1 MVESGGEQV
10 QALEIATIND
20 FVRVLDEH
28 PQWLEAVRE
37 RLLPRAVLDLPRQIA
52 DFAAATDRRFEAVE
66 GLLKA
71 QGRQLEDHGR
81 QLEDHGRQLED
92 HGRQLEDHGRQLNQL
107 RTEVEARGRQL
118 EDHGSQLNQLRTDL
132 EAHGRQLDQLRT
144 DVAPIKAAHVIN
156 AARRLAYRIAE
167 VQGLEFVG
175 IVEPQDLGA
184 MVRSSDTHDIS
195 DGDLDSFRDADLVL
209 RATGPDK
216 SACYVA
222 VEVSYTV
229 NGRDTRRAIR
239 NAQFLT
245 RFTGCR
251 AYAVVA
257 GLRRDDRIGDAVE
270 SGTVAWFKLRSR
282 VLEVD

>member
-1 MVESGGEQV
+1 MVGLGGEQV
-10 QALEIATIND
+10 QALEITTIND

-37 RLLPRAVLDLPRQIA
+37 RLLPRAVLDLPRQLA
-52 DFAAATDRRFEAVE
+52 DFAAATERRFEALEGRLGEVE
-66 GLLKA
+66 GRL
-71 QGRQLEDHGR
+71 G
-81 QLEDHGRQLED
+81 
-92 HGRQLEDHGRQLNQL
+92 
-107 RTEVEARGRQL
+107 EVEGRLGEVEGQVK
-118 EDHGSQLNQLRTDL
+118 QLRTDVD
-132 EAHGRQLDQLRT
+132 ARGRQLDQLRT

>member
-37 RLLPRAVLDLPRQIA
+37 RLLPRAVLDLPRQLA
-52 DFAAATDRRFEAVE
+52 DFAAATERRFEAIEGRLGEVE
-66 GLLKA
+66 GRL
-71 QGRQLEDHGR
+71 G
-81 QLEDHGRQLED
+81 
-92 HGRQLEDHGRQLNQL
+92 
-107 RTEVEARGRQL
+107 EVEGQVK
-118 EDHGSQLNQLRTDL
+118 QLRTDVD
-132 EAHGRQLDQLRT
+132 ARGRQLDQLRT

-156 AARRLAYRIAE
+156 AARRFAYRIAE
-167 VQGLEFVG
+167 VQGLEFVD

-195 DGDLDSFRDADLVL
+195 DGDLDSFRDADMVL
-209 RATGPDK
+209 RANGPDG

-222 VEVSYTV
+222 VEASYTV

-245 RFTGCR
+245 RFTGLR

-257 GLRRDDRIGDAVE
+257 GLRRDDRIGDAVD

>member
-10 QALEIATIND
+10 QALEITTIND

-52 DFAAATDRRFEAVE
+52 DFAAATERRFEALEGRLGEVE
-66 GLLKA
+66 GHVK
-71 QGRQLEDHGR
+71 
-81 QLEDHGRQLED
+81 
-92 HGRQLEDHGRQLNQL
+92 
-107 RTEVEARGRQL
+107 
-118 EDHGSQLNQLRTDL
+118 QLRTDVD
-132 EAHGRQLDQLRT
+132 ARGRQLDQLRN

-156 AARRLAYRIAE
+156 AACRLAYRMAE

-175 IVEPQDLGA
+175 ILEPQDLGA
-184 MVRSSDTHDIS
+184 MVRSSDTDDIS
-195 DGDLDSFRDADLVL
+195 DGDLDSFRDADMVL
-209 RATGPDK
+209 RANGPDG

-229 NGRDTRRAIR
+229 NGRDTDRALR
-239 NAQFLT
+239 NARFLT

-257 GLRRDDRIGDAVE
+257 GLRRDDRISAVD

>member
-1 MVESGGEQV
+1 M
-10 QALEIATIND
+10 QALEITTIND

-28 PQWLEAVRE
+28 PQWLEAVRG
-37 RLLPRAVLDLPRQIA
+37 RLLPRAVLDLPRQLA
-52 DFAAATDRRFEAVE
+52 DFAAATERRFEAVE

-81 QLEDHGRQLED
+81 QLNQLRTDVEAQGRQLEDHGRQLED
-92 HGRQLEDHGRQLNQL
+92 HGRQLEDHGNQLKQL
-107 RTEVEARGRQL
+107 RTEVEAR
-118 EDHGSQLNQLRTDL
+118 
-132 EAHGRQLDQLRT
+132 GRQLDQLRT

-167 VQGLEFVG
+167 VQGLDFVG
-175 IVEPQDLGA
+175 ILEPQDLGA

-209 RATGPDK
+209 RARGPDR

-257 GLRRDDRIGDAVE
+257 GLRRDDRIGDAVD

>member
-37 RLLPRAVLDLPRQIA
+37 RLLPRDVLDLPRQLA
-52 DFAAATDRRFEAVE
+52 DFAAATERRFEAVE
-66 GLLKA
+66 SLLKA

-92 HGRQLEDHGRQLNQL
+92 HGRQLEDHGRQL
-107 RTEVEARGRQL
+107 
-118 EDHGSQLNQLRTDL
+118 EDHGRQLNQLRTDL
-132 EAHGRQLDQLRT
+132 EARGRQLDQLRN
-144 DVAPIKAAHVIN
+144 DIGPIKAAHVIN
-156 AARRLAYRIAE
+156 AASRWAYRMAE
-167 VQGLEFVG
+167 VQGLEFVD
-175 IVEPQDLGA
+175 ILEPKDLGA
-184 MVRSSDTHDIS
+184 MVRSSDTRDIS
-195 DGDLDSFRDADLVL
+195 DGDLDSFRAADLVL
-209 RATGPDK
+209 RARGPDRTE
-216 SACYVA
+216 CYVA

-251 AYAVVA
+251 AYAMVA
-257 GLRRDDRIGDAVE
+257 GLRRDDRIREVLE
-270 SGTVAWFKLRSR
+270 SGTVAWFRLLPH
-282 VLEVD
+282 VVEVD

>member
-1 MVESGGEQV
+1 MVGLGGEQV
-10 QALEIATIND
+10 QALEITTIND

-37 RLLPRAVLDLPRQIA
+37 RLLPRAVLDLPRQLA
-52 DFAAATDRRFEAVE
+52 DFAAATERRFEALEGRLGEVE
-66 GLLKA
+66 GRL
-71 QGRQLEDHGR
+71 G
-81 QLEDHGRQLED
+81 
-92 HGRQLEDHGRQLNQL
+92 
-107 RTEVEARGRQL
+107 EVEGRLGEVEGQVK
-118 EDHGSQLNQLRTDL
+118 QLRTDVD
-132 EAHGRQLDQLRT
+132 ARGRQLDQLRT

-156 AARRLAYRIAE
+156 AARRFAYRIAE
-167 VQGLEFVG
+167 VQGLEFVD

-245 RFTGCR
+245 RFTGLR

-257 GLRRDDRIGDAVE
+257 GLRRDDRIGDDVD